1 MKKTKNKY
9 QSYLLLVLFAL
20 SFTSCEDWLTLYP
33 QDRVVEENFWEDK
46 NDLLGVRYAA
56 YQSMQNTLEKFI
68 LWGDLRG
75 DSYSL
80 NPSKKSQGGAYITY
94 KEIMEGLPD
103 SSMSQFDWGGVYTTI
118 NYCNKVLNHGEE
130 VLSKDKQFTNT
141 EWKQIKAELTT
152 LRALNYFYLIRAFK
166 DVPYVNTLVN
176 SDAEVSSY
184 PTTNQLEILSNLIKD
199 VEAVKGQARNRF
211 SSIKDTKGLITNSAI
226 YSLLADMYLWRAALK
241 EGRGIAD
248 FDDDNRKCIE
258 YCELAMNALANQN
271 ALNDA
276 NSGSLGMGEE
286 VDEYGLIK
294 NDFTDEENPIVNSYE
309 IIFDENGNS
318 RESIF
323 ELQYLETDYKKNSH
337 VNSLWGNGE
346 ETFLAVS
353 QSAIKKIYNDA
364 DAEFKADSR
373 TWYSCMREVKAT
385 LNSATE
391 ASALPYMYKYVKANI
406 MMKEDNTK
414 TPYLLAP
421 STQEYCNWIF
431 YRLTDVMLMK
441 AEAHACLDEATETKK
456 LVNAIHKRSYNTT
469 DSKKGNAPANDDLIK
484 FVMNQRQIELLGEG
498 KRWFDLVRYAE
509 RIGGG
514 KDNDPREK
522 GYMNG
527 SDGVDAIVDQFLIN
541 TYSRL
546 GSALKNR
553 IKNRWGLYNPIY
565 YMELKASNGVLS
577 QNPNW
582 TREKYAN

>member
-56 YQSMQNTLEKFI
+56 YQSMQNTLEKFV

-184 PTTNQLEILSNLIKD
+184 PVTNQMEILSSLIQD

-258 YCELAMNALANQN
+258 YCELAMDALANQN

-276 NSGSLGMGEE
+276 STGSLGMGEE

-294 NDFTDEENPIVNSYE
+294 NDFTDEEYPIVNSYE
-309 IIFDENGNS
+309 IIFDENGNPFS
-318 RESIF
+318 AHTTAPVPFLITKENV
-323 ELQYLETDYKKNSH
+323 ELHET
-337 VNSLWGNGE
+337 GNLGDI
-346 ETFLAVS
+346 AP
-353 QSAIKKIYNDA
+353 
-364 DAEFKADSR
+364 
-373 TWYSCMREVKAT
+373 T
-385 LNSATE
+385 L
-391 ASALPYMYKYVKANI
+391 L
-406 MMKEDNTK
+406 
-414 TPYLLAP
+414 
-421 STQEYCNWIF
+421 
-431 YRLTDVMLMK
+431 
-441 AEAHACLDEATETKK
+441 
-456 LVNAIHKRSYNTT
+456 
-469 DSKKGNAPANDDLIK
+469 
-484 FVMNQRQIELLGEG
+484 ELLGIEKPVEMSG
-498 KRWFDLVRYAE
+498 KS
-509 RIGGG
+509 
-514 KDNDPREK
+514 
-522 GYMNG
+522 M
-527 SDGVDAIVDQFLIN
+527 
-541 TYSRL
+541 
-546 GSALKNR
+546 
-553 IKNRWGLYNPIY
+553 IKNY
-565 YMELKASNGVLS
+565 K
-577 QNPNW
+577 
-582 TREKYAN
+582 